1 MPSELSSAR
10 LSFITTVDF
19 TSRPDMPITSALCS
33 RAAEMIS
40 EIGCLMPM
48 LTTS

>member
-1 MPSELSSAR
+1 M
-10 LSFITTVDF
+10 ITVDF
-19 TSRPDMPITSALCS
+19 TSRPDIPMTSAPLS
-33 RAAEMIS
+33 SAAAMIE